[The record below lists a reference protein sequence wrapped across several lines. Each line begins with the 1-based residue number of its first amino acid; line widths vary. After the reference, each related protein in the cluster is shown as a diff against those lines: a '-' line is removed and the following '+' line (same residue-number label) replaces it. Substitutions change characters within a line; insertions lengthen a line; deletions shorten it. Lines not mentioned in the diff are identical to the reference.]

1 VTAFPWTDEQKD
13 VLASTSR
20 ITLVQAGPGSGK
32 TRVFAELVDRRL
44 KAWHHKVG
52 GLAALSFTNVAR
64 DEIEDRVCASTVAP
78 HFVGTLDA
86 FFLRFVIAPFG
97 HLAGLPKSGARLV
110 PSPLDQQLSGPA
122 IKLSD
127 NLFAP
132 IFQIAATGGSE
143 SAPQFQY
150 RVPNGLPARPVPQ
163 HLVAWVIKEKKKDW
177 QTRGRVTHADCSYLS
192 SCILNGPHG
201 AAVRAML
208 AKRFPVICI
217 DEFQDTGH
225 FLGRA
230 ALALLKEPSI
240 EALVVGD
247 VDQKIFGFSGVNPN
261 LFAVVEKLPGAKQF
275 PLKIS
280 QRCASSICSVA
291 SLLSRSGS
299 KVVPCETAVI
309 GETLLGKHND
319 KAAAPDLKLLDRAFA
334 AARQAK
340 CTHIAV
346 LVRKRDT
353 KARFMRTVAKKGPSI
368 SCRGVTQIA
377 LAIDGIKNG
386 RGRAAVDMAEAFVR
400 RIMFGDERPT
410 EEEIRAAGVEP
421 SVLRRHVRHLL
432 LDLIDVKPD
441 ETWGQWALR
450 AKSLCEGIAEAC
462 GITDYKA
469 RLGGAFKENKK
480 KDKPDQ
486 IRSGDMALDF
496 AWPSDLRVEILTIHE
511 AKGRE
516 FEAVVLYCPEP
527 RNAGGAST
535 CPSVA
540 WWASPAD
547 SEEREVAFVAATRA
561 KILLVLGVHEKT
573 WDGFSTSRKEFF
585 ELFEPLPEAAV
596 PAKPA
601 P

>member
-1 VTAFPWTDEQKD
+1 VTAFSWTDEQKD

-32 TRVFAELVDRRL
+32 TKVFAELVDRRL
-44 KAWHHKVG
+44 KAWPHKVG

-97 HLAGLPKSGARLV
+97 HLAGLPKSGARLI

-127 NLFAP
+127 KLFVS

-143 SAPQFQY
+143 AAPQFQY
-150 RVPNGLPARPVPQ
+150 RLPNGLPARPVPQ
-163 HLVAWVIKEKKKDW
+163 NLVAWVIKEKKKDW
-177 QTRGRVTHADCSYLS
+177 QIKGRVTHADCSYLA

-230 ALALLKEPSI
+230 VLALLKEPSI
-240 EALVVGD
+240 EAVVVGD
-247 VDQKIFGFSGVNPN
+247 ADQKIFGFSGVNPN
-261 LFAVVEKLPGAKQF
+261 LFAVVEKLSGAKQF
-275 PLKIS
+275 PLNIS
-280 QRCASSICSVA
+280 QRCAARICSVA

-299 KVVPCETAVI
+299 KVFPCETAAV
-309 GETLLGKHND
+309 GQTLLGKHND
-319 KAAAPDLKLLDRAFA
+319 KATAPDLKLLDRAFS

-340 CTHIAV
+340 CAHVAV

-353 KARFMRTVAKKGPSI
+353 KARFMRTVARKGPSI

-377 LAIDGIKNG
+377 LAIDGLKNG
-386 RGRAAVDMAEAFVR
+386 RGRGAVDIAEAFVR
-400 RIMFGDERPT
+400 RILFADERPT
-410 EEEIRAAGVEP
+410 EDEIRAAGVEP
-421 SVLRRHVRHLL
+421 AVLRRHVRHLL

-450 AKSLCEGIAEAC
+450 AKSLCDAIAKAC
-462 GITDYKA
+462 AIVDYKA

-480 KDKPDQ
+480 RDKPDQ
-486 IRSGDMALDF
+486 VRSGDTPLDF

-527 RNAGGAST
+527 RNVAGAPN
-535 CPSVA
+535 CPSLA

-561 KILLVLGVHEKT
+561 KSLLVLGVHEKT
-573 WDGFSTSRKEFF
+573 WDGFSASRKDFF
-585 ELFEPLPEAAV
+585 ELFEPLPEAAAPANPV
-596 PAKPA
+596 P
-601 P
+601 